1 VSWKL
6 ADILS
11 LNEKIWCS
19 SGTGN
24 IIQKTK
30 LNNCSSISSGFLFL
44 KTQPLSFL
52 FIQKTLL
59 PTAV

>member
-30 LNNCSSISSGFLFL
+30 LNNCSSISSGFF
-44 KTQPLSFL
+44 F
-52 FIQKTLL
+52 
-59 PTAV
+59 

>member
-30 LNNCSSISSGFLFL
+30 LNHCFFQ
-44 KTQPLSFL
+44 KPQPLSFL

-59 PTAV
+59 PTTV

>member
-24 IIQKTK
+24 IIQKKK
-30 LNNCSSISSGFLFL
+30 LNHCSLISSGFFF
-44 KTQPLSFL
+44 S
-52 FIQKTLL
+52 
-59 PTAV
+59 